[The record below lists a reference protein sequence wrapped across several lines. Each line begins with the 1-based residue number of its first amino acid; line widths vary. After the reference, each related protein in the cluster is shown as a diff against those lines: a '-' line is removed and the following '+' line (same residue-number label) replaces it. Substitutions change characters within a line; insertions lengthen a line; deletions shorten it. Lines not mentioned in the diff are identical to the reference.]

1 MPVRPARSPCP
12 LRPVTVFRLSPADY
26 YAGLHSALDD
36 LYGDTLR
43 PVTLAGT
50 SAPRRFRAAV
60 FERAARWLHAR
71 GEFSPDMMEEEPA
84 ADMVRE
90 TYRIVREAMD
100 AGVADNV
107 IPAAMARK
115 LDNSAFLF
123 SGFKTAQELKE
134 ASLLLREKD
143 GTVKGFSRFLTDIR
157 RIDANYNVRYLEAEY
172 NFAVSSAQMAASWAE
187 VSQDGD
193 RYDLQYRTAGD
204 DHVREEHRALNGVT
218 LPPSNDFW
226 RYYYPPNGWNCRC
239 TAVQVLK
246 GKYPTSD
253 DKQAIQAGDRMTDTP
268 KKRIFRFNPGIDG
281 QLFPPK
287 HPYYKLSREAAGQ
300 VKKVV
305 IELQADPIE
314 TPEQLA
320 DELNRIG
327 KRWFEHGPAQL
338 STTTKKGVNGY
349 TYMDGRIYLTPER
362 MQRAIDGINRMSEGT
377 AATFEQEDALSTL
390 WHEITHNRNKH
401 GNMRLGKTETR
412 YMELANEFVT
422 RNTLSEFFGALGGE
436 LHAKELLTN
445 RVSTGYNRMVRNFDA
460 LIDATGADRKTVTEA
475 VQDALFNTPYDKQKE
490 GLVKSLIKGGAKKK
504 DGTVLKKENWGNG

>member
-1 MPVRPARSPCP
+1 
-12 LRPVTVFRLSPADY
+12 
-26 YAGLHSALDD
+26 
-36 LYGDTLR
+36 
-43 PVTLAGT
+43 
-50 SAPRRFRAAV
+50 
-60 FERAARWLHAR
+60 
-71 GEFSPDMMEEEPA
+71 MMEEEPA

-90 TYRIVREAMD
+90 TYRIIREAMD

-300 VKKVV
+300 VKKAVGKMAQANR
-305 IELQADPIE
+305 IEEMIAEMPDNLTAEEKRALAVHNIKLEEALGITKGKPMTVEQADRQSANPYYVPEFIHDGNGTYRDCFGNRYKRNPAYKKSDDKYSINCATCAPTYTLRLRGFDIKAKGRIKGSGSINDYIAHQHSFEAWKNIDGTPAVPVLTQEWMVRKGYKQMTPARYAEYFNESCREEGVYILTIGWKEGGGHATILQRFSDGSLKYIE
-314 TPEQLA
+314 PQSFDDMKGMA
-320 DELNRIG
+320 RDVDELCQKGMGN
-327 KRWFEHGPAQL
+327 PAP
-338 STTTKKGVNGY
+338 T
-349 TYMDGRIYLTPER
+349 R
-362 MQRAIDGINRMSEGT
+362 GILRV
-377 AATFEQEDALSTL
+377 D
-390 WHEITHNRNKH
+390 NK
-401 GNMRLGKTETR
+401 
-412 YMELANEFVT
+412 
-422 RNTLSEFFGALGGE
+422 
-436 LHAKELLTN
+436 
-445 RVSTGYNRMVRNFDA
+445 
-460 LIDATGADRKTVTEA
+460 
-475 VQDALFNTPYDKQKE
+475 LFNIDFLSLFDK
-490 GLVKSLIKGGAKKK
+490 
-504 DGTVLKKENWGNG
+504 

>member
-1 MPVRPARSPCP
+1 
-12 LRPVTVFRLSPADY
+12 
-26 YAGLHSALDD
+26 
-36 LYGDTLR
+36 
-43 PVTLAGT
+43 
-50 SAPRRFRAAV
+50 
-60 FERAARWLHAR
+60 
-71 GEFSPDMMEEEPA
+71 MMEEEPA

-90 TYRIVREAMD
+90 TYRIIREAMD

-253 DKQAIQAGDRMTDTP
+253 AGQAMEAGRRTTDTP

-287 HPYYKLSREAAGQ
+287 HPYYKLSKAEAEQ

-327 KRWFEHGPAQL
+327 KNWFEHGPARL
-338 STTTKKGVNGY
+338 FTTDSKGANGY
-349 TYMDGRIYLTPER
+349 TYMDGRIYLTRER
-362 MQRAIDGINRMSEGT
+362 MERSIGGINRISEGA
-377 AATFEQEDALSTL
+377 AATFEQEDALATL
-390 WHEITHNRNKH
+390 WHEITHNRHKP
-401 GNMRLGKTETR
+401 GNMRMGKTETR
-412 YMELANEFVT
+412 YMELANEFVA
-422 RNTLSEFFGALGGE
+422 RNTLPEFFEALGGQ
-436 LHAKELLTN
+436 LQAKELMTN
-445 RVSTGYNRMVRNFDA
+445 RTSTGYNRMVRNFDA
-460 LIDATGADRKTVTEA
+460 LIDATSADRETVTQA
-475 VQDALFNTPYDKQKE
+475 VQEALFNTPYDKQKE
-490 GLVKSLIKGGAKKK
+490 GLVQSLVKGGAKKK
-504 DGTVLKKENWGNG
+504 DGTVLKKGELGKWVQYCKDDREQQFTQKLQNNL

>member
-1 MPVRPARSPCP
+1 
-12 LRPVTVFRLSPADY
+12 
-26 YAGLHSALDD
+26 
-36 LYGDTLR
+36 
-43 PVTLAGT
+43 
-50 SAPRRFRAAV
+50 
-60 FERAARWLHAR
+60 
-71 GEFSPDMMEEEPA
+71 MMEEKPA

-100 AGVADNV
+100 KGVADNV

-300 VKKVV
+300 VKKAVKALQETAPEPDTDTGV
-305 IELQADPIE
+305 DLVRLRQRRKEIKQEAKRLVNQDFFNEGFGKTLTITNTNIDEWINQPHKFIEAKNEMLLEIGDVIRNATYIGAGPDKHAADITAHFFEIELKGEKSWIIARE
-314 TPEQLA
+314 FS
-320 DELNRIG
+320 NG
-327 KRWFEHGPAQL
+327 KCHIHSISDNESIL
-338 STTTKKGVNGY
+338 
-349 TYMDGRIYLTPER
+349 ER
-362 MQRAIDGINRMSEGT
+362 LYEKT
-377 AATFEQEDALSTL
+377 A
-390 WHEITHNRNKH
+390 
-401 GNMRLGKTETR
+401 
-412 YMELANEFVT
+412 
-422 RNTLSEFFGALGGE
+422 
-436 LHAKELLTN
+436 
-445 RVSTGYNRMVRNFDA
+445 
-460 LIDATGADRKTVTEA
+460 RK
-475 VQDALFNTPYDKQKE
+475 
-490 GLVKSLIKGGAKKK
+490 
-504 DGTVLKKENWGNG
+504 

>member
-1 MPVRPARSPCP
+1 
-12 LRPVTVFRLSPADY
+12 
-26 YAGLHSALDD
+26 
-36 LYGDTLR
+36 
-43 PVTLAGT
+43 
-50 SAPRRFRAAV
+50 
-60 FERAARWLHAR
+60 
-71 GEFSPDMMEEEPA
+71 MMEEEPV

-90 TYRIVREAMD
+90 TYRIIRKAMD
-100 AGVADNV
+100 KGVADNV

-204 DHVREEHRALNGVT
+204 DHVREEHRALNDVT

-300 VKKVV
+300 VKKAVKALQETAPEPDTDTGV
-305 IELQADPIE
+305 DLVRLRRRRKEIKQEAKRLVNQDFFNEGFGKTLTITNTNIDEWINQPHKFIEAKNEMLLEIGDVIRNATYIGAGPHKHAADITAHFFEIELKGEKAWIIARE
-314 TPEQLA
+314 FS
-320 DELNRIG
+320 NG
-327 KRWFEHGPAQL
+327 KCHIHSISDNESIL
-338 STTTKKGVNGY
+338 
-349 TYMDGRIYLTPER
+349 ER
-362 MQRAIDGINRMSEGT
+362 LYEKT
-377 AATFEQEDALSTL
+377 A
-390 WHEITHNRNKH
+390 
-401 GNMRLGKTETR
+401 
-412 YMELANEFVT
+412 
-422 RNTLSEFFGALGGE
+422 
-436 LHAKELLTN
+436 
-445 RVSTGYNRMVRNFDA
+445 
-460 LIDATGADRKTVTEA
+460 RK
-475 VQDALFNTPYDKQKE
+475 
-490 GLVKSLIKGGAKKK
+490 
-504 DGTVLKKENWGNG
+504 

>member
-1 MPVRPARSPCP
+1 
-12 LRPVTVFRLSPADY
+12 
-26 YAGLHSALDD
+26 
-36 LYGDTLR
+36 
-43 PVTLAGT
+43 
-50 SAPRRFRAAV
+50 
-60 FERAARWLHAR
+60 
-71 GEFSPDMMEEEPA
+71 MMEEEPA

-90 TYRIVREAMD
+90 TYRIIREAMD

-300 VKKVV
+300 VKKAVKA
-305 IELQADPIE
+305 LQE
-314 TPEQLA
+314 TAPEP
-320 DELNRIG
+320 D
-327 KRWFEHGPAQL
+327 
-338 STTTKKGVNGY
+338 TDTGV
-349 TYMDGRIYLTPER
+349 DLVRLRRRRKEIK
-362 MQRAIDGINRMSEGT
+362 
-377 AATFEQEDALSTL
+377 QEA
-390 WHEITHNRNKH
+390 
-401 GNMRLGKTETR
+401 KT
-412 YMELANEFVT
+412 
-422 RNTLSEFFGALGGE
+422 
-436 LHAKELLTN
+436 LLTQQFSN
-445 RVSTGYNRMVRNFDA
+445 TNFNKQITISKTGIKEWLNQPHKFVETKNEMLLDIADIMQHSKYLGSGVDKHNDSVIAHIFEMTIENENSWIIVREYYNGECHIHSISDNA
-460 LIDATGADRKTVTEA
+460 NILTYI
-475 VQDALFNTPYDKQKE
+475 QK
-490 GLVKSLIKGGAKKK
+490 KPS
-504 DGTVLKKENWGNG
+504 KE